1 MGLVAGPALVE
12 GLPPPPHPLDVD
24 SHLVLGA
31 DGDEGD
37 LARVAEVELEPD
49 RRFRQARL
57 AVLAPLQPD
66 PIRLLLQVGRQNPA
80 QGVGGGAQAP
90 DVELAERRIEA
101 IGGREELQAR
111 RFQLIASPLLNRLL
125 ITGGAGFVGSNLAV
139 SLAARHPD
147 WEILAFDNLYR
158 RGSELNLPRL
168 EEAGVEFVK
177 GDVREP
183 DDLGALPP
191 LSAMIECSA
200 EPSVMSGV
208 DGDTGYLVHTNL
220 TGAYNCL
227 ELARRDGA
235 FMVFLSTSRV
245 YPVAPQVEL
254 NLEEAETR
262 FEIAAEQKV
271 RGASPRGISEDFPL
285 EGARTLY
292 GATKLAAE
300 MLIEEYREGL
310 GVPAVID
317 RCGVIAGPWQM
328 GKVDQ
333 GVFTHWMLS
342 HLFRH
347 PLSYIGFGGSGKQ
360 VRDLLHVEDLV
371 DLVERQLLDPA
382 AWDGR
387 TVNVGGGRECSLSLR
402 ETTAICRQL
411 TGNEVPVS
419 PVEETRQG
427 DVPIYLSD
435 CTRLNR
441 LDEWRPRRSAEQVLA
456 DIHEW
461 IAADPERIAQALNID
476 APSGGKE

>member
-1 MGLVAGPALVE
+1 MT
-12 GLPPPPHPLDVD
+12 
-24 SHLVLGA
+24 
-31 DGDEGD
+31 
-37 LARVAEVELEPD
+37 RV
-49 RRFRQARL
+49 
-57 AVLAPLQPD
+57 
-66 PIRLLLQVGRQNPA
+66 
-80 QGVGGGAQAP
+80 
-90 DVELAERRIEA
+90 
-101 IGGREELQAR
+101 
-111 RFQLIASPLLNRLL
+111 L

-139 SLAARHPD
+139 SLAGRHPD
-147 WEILAFDNLYR
+147 WDFVVLDNLYR

-168 EEAGVEFVK
+168 QEAGVEFVK

-183 DDLGALPP
+183 EDLMALPKFD
-191 LSAMIECSA
+191 AIVECSA

-235 FMVFLSTSRV
+235 FFLFLSTSRV
-245 YPVAPQVEL
+245 YPVEPQVEL
-254 NLEEAETR
+254 RLEEAETR
-262 FEIAAEQKV
+262 FELAAAQDV
-271 RGASPRGISEDFPL
+271 PGVSPAGISEEFPL

-300 MLIEEYREGL
+300 LLIAEYRGL

-333 GVFTHWMLS
+333 GVFTHWMLA
-342 HLFRH
+342 HHFRN
-347 PLSYIGFGGSGKQ
+347 PLSYIGFGGHGKQ

-387 TVNVGGGRECSLSLR
+387 TVNAGGGRECSLSLL
-402 ETTAICRQL
+402 ETTALCQSL
-411 TGNEVPVS
+411 SGNEVPIT
-419 PVEETRQG
+419 PVAETRQG

-435 CTRLNR
+435 CARLFA
-441 LDEWRPRRSAEQVLA
+441 LDAWRPRRSAEQVLA

-461 IAADPERIAQALNID
+461 IAADPERIAAALEID
-476 APSGGKE
+476 APAGGKE

>member
-1 MGLVAGPALVE
+1 M
-12 GLPPPPHPLDVD
+12 D
-24 SHLVLGA
+24 
-31 DGDEGD
+31 
-37 LARVAEVELEPD
+37 
-49 RRFRQARL
+49 
-57 AVLAPLQPD
+57 
-66 PIRLLLQVGRQNPA
+66 
-80 QGVGGGAQAP
+80 
-90 DVELAERRIEA
+90 
-101 IGGREELQAR
+101 
-111 RFQLIASPLLNRLL
+111 RLL

-139 SLAARHPD
+139 SLAARHPE
-147 WEILAFDNLYR
+147 WEVVALDNLYR

-168 EEAGVEFVK
+168 AEAGVEFVE

-183 DDLGALPP
+183 ESLARVGELTAL
-191 LSAMIECSA
+191 IECSA

-235 FMVFLSTSRV
+235 FVVFLSTSRV
-245 YPVAPQVEL
+245 YPVEPQVEL
-254 NLEEAETR
+254 KLEEAETR
-262 FEIAAEQKV
+262 FELAAAQDIPGV
-271 RGASPRGISEDFPL
+271 SPAGISEQFPL

-300 MLIEEYREGL
+300 LLIEEYRASL

-333 GVFTHWMLS
+333 GVFTHWMLA
-342 HLFRH
+342 HHFGN
-347 PLSYIGFGGSGKQ
+347 PLSYIGFGGEGKQ

-371 DLVERQLLDPA
+371 DLVERQLLDPG

-387 TVNVGGGRECSLSLR
+387 TVNVGGGREISLSLR
-402 ETTAICRQL
+402 ETTAICREL
-411 TGNEVPVS
+411 TGNEVPIA
-419 PVEETRQG
+419 PVAETRQG

-435 CTRLNR
+435 CERIFN
-441 LDEWRPRRSAEQVLA
+441 LDEWRPRRSAEQVLR

-461 IAADPERIAQALNID
+461 IASDEERIAAALNI
-476 APSGGKE
+476 ETT